1 MGKTQIS
8 RTPAVND
15 TSPVNAGEEKR
26 FLPYGKQCIEDDDVE
41 AVASALR
48 GEYLTTGP
56 LVERFE
62 QHLAGI
68 TGACEAVACSNG
80 TAALYMAARA
90 LGLGPGDSVIV
101 PAITFLATASAP
113 HL

>member
-1 MGKTQIS
+1 MGTTRTAPLPALQAASTVKTGG
-8 RTPAVND
+8 D
-15 TSPVNAGEEKR
+15 
-26 FLPYGKQCIEDDDVE
+26 FLPYGRQCIEEDDVE

-62 QHLAGI
+62 QRLAGF
-68 TGACEAVACSNG
+68 TGAREAVACSNG

-90 LGLGPGDSVIV
+90 LGLGPGDRVIV
-101 PAITFLATASAP
+101 PAITFLATA
-113 HL
+113 